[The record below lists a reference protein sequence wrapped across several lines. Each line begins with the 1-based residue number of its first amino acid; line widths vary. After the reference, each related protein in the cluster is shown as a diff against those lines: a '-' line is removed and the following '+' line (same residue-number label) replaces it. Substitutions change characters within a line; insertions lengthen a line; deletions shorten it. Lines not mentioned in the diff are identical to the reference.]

1 MTMRMSAIRRRVG
14 LFVAAVLAAGTPVL
28 AAGPAQA
35 RADHDTVVHTT
46 GGLVR
51 GERTD
56 AGRQFLGITYA
67 EPPVGRLRWKEPQPV
82 RPWLGVRD
90 ATSYGNRCVQGASWD
105 PGYERPSLTEDCLAA
120 NVYVPESPRSAGAGR
135 PLPVMVWLHG
145 GGLTAGAGA
154 DIVPD
159 EFAERTGTVVVT
171 VNYRLGAL
179 GFLATEGLDGEAGDG
194 VSGNFGM
201 QDQQLA
207 LRWVQSNIGRFGGDP
222 GRVTIAGESAGGGS
236 VCNQLASPTA
246 KGLYRAAVIQ
256 SGAYN
261 DCAARTR
268 DKAVAEGAAFAKK
281 AGCPDPATAVACL
294 RGKSAQE
301 ILTAQAGFGWAAVV
315 GGTFLPQQPTQAFAS
330 GAAAGIPV
338 MNGANQDEGRMFA
351 FAQYDVTGT
360 PLTADR
366 YPKALEQLFGP
377 KLAPEVERRYP
388 VGDFPSPTVA
398 YGTALGDQLMACTAL
413 RLDRT
418 LAGRGKVY
426 AYEFADR
433 TSPPF
438 ASLRKLG
445 TDFPFGATH
454 VNEVQYLFKHFGLT
468 TPLDDQQRVLARQ
481 MVQYWGSFIH
491 GSPPRAQGG
500 PVMPHTEGRVLSLR
514 TASAG
519 GLEVSTTVDEDHLC
533 DLWDAAATA

>member
-1 MTMRMSAIRRRVG
+1 MG
-14 LFVAAVLAAGTPVL
+14 LFVAAVLAAGSPVL
-28 AAGPAQA
+28 SAAPAQA
-35 RADHDTVVHTT
+35 RAERVDHDTVVHTT

-51 GERTD
+51 GERTGQ
-56 AGRQFLGITYA
+56 GRQFLGITYA
-67 EPPVGRLRWKEPQPV
+67 EPPVGRLRWREPQPV

-90 ATSYGNRCVQGASWD
+90 ATSFGNRCVQGASWD
-105 PGYERPSLTEDCLAA
+105 PGYERPSLTENCLDL
-120 NVYVPESPRSAGAGR
+120 NVYVPDTKRAQQ
-135 PLPVMVWLHG
+135 LPVMVWLHG
-145 GGLTAGAGA
+145 GGLTGGAGE
-154 DIVPD
+154 DVVPD
-159 EFAERTGTVVVT
+159 VFAAETGTVVVT

-179 GFLATEGLDGEAGDG
+179 GFLATEGLDREAGDG
-194 VSGNFGM
+194 VSGNFGF

-207 LRWVQSNIGRFGGDP
+207 LRWVQSNAGRFGGDP
-222 GRVTIAGESAGGGS
+222 RRVTIAGESAGGGS

-246 KGLYRAAVIQ
+246 KGLYRAAIIQ

-268 DKAVAEGAAFAKK
+268 TKAVEEGAAFARK
-281 AGCPDPATAVACL
+281 AGCPDPATAPACL

-301 ILTAQAGFGWAAVV
+301 ILTAQAGFSWSAVA
-315 GGTFLPQQPTQAFAS
+315 GGGFLPQQPTAAFAA

-338 MNGANQDEGRMFA
+338 MNGANQDEGRLFA
-351 FAQYDVTGT
+351 FGQYDALGN
-360 PLTADR
+360 PLTAAE
-366 YPKALEQLFGP
+366 YPKAVERLFGP
-377 KLAPEVERRYP
+377 QLGPEVVRRYP
-388 VGDFPSPTVA
+388 LAAYPSPSIA
-398 YGTALGDQLMACTAL
+398 YGTVLGDQFMACTAL

-418 LAGRGKVY
+418 LAARGKVY

-438 ASLRKLG
+438 ASLRRLG
-445 TDFPFGATH
+445 TTFDFGATH
-454 VNEVQYLFKHFGLT
+454 VNEVQYLFRHFGID

-481 MVQYWGSFIH
+481 MVQYWGSFVH

-514 TASAG
+514 TAPAG
-519 GLEVSTTVDEDHLC
+519 GLDVSTTVGEDHQC